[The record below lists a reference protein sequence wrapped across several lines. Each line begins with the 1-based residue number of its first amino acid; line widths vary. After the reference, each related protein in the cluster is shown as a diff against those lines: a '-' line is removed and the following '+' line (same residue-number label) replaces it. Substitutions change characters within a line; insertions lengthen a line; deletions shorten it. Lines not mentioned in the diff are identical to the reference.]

1 MLAALKEQ
9 VLAANL
15 DLVKF
20 NLVTLTWGN
29 VSGISRA
36 EGLVVIKP
44 SGVEYAKLK
53 VNDLVVVDL
62 AGKIIEGK
70 LRPSSDTPTHL
81 ELYRAFPAI
90 GGIAHSHSP
99 FATVFAQ
106 AGREI
111 LCLGTTHADTFYGAV
126 PLTRLLRKA
135 EVKKDYELNT
145 GKVIVER
152 FKQLDPAALPGVLV
166 AGHAPFTWGKDA
178 REAVKHNLILEQIA
192 QLALSTLILN
202 PKVPELPEYILDKHH
217 RRKHGPDAYYGQQLK
232 KVKRN

>member
-1 MLAALKEQ
+1 MLEALKEQ

-15 DLVKF
+15 ELVKF
-20 NLVTLTWGN
+20 KLVTLTWGN

-44 SGVEYAKLK
+44 SGVEYDKLQI
-53 VNDLVVVDL
+53 NDLVVVDL
-62 AGKIIEGK
+62 AGKIIGGK
-70 LRPSSDTPTHL
+70 LRPSSDMPTHL
-81 ELYRAFPAI
+81 ELYKAFPEI

-99 FATVFAQ
+99 FATAFAQ

-111 LCLGTTHADTFYGAV
+111 PCLGTTHADTFNGAV
-126 PLTRLLRKA
+126 PLTRLLKET
-135 EVKKDYELNT
+135 EVEKDYELNT

-178 REAVKHNLILEQIA
+178 REAVKHNFILEQIA
-192 QLALSTLILN
+192 QLALATLMLN
-202 PKVPELPEYILDKHH
+202 PKVQELPEYILDKHH
-217 RRKHGPDAYYGQQLK
+217 RRKHGPDAYYGQQ
-232 KVKRN
+232 RNKERSK

>member
-15 DLVKF
+15 ELVKF

-29 VSGISRA
+29 VSGIDRA

-44 SGVEYAKLK
+44 SGVEYDKLQL
-53 VNDLVVVDL
+53 NDLVVVDL

-81 ELYRAFPAI
+81 ELYQVFPEI

-111 LCLGTTHADTFYGAV
+111 PCLGTTHADTFYGAV
-126 PLTRLLRKA
+126 PLTRLLKET
-135 EVKKDYELNT
+135 EVEKNYELNT
-145 GKVIVER
+145 GKVIAER
-152 FKQLDPAALPGVLV
+152 FQQLDPIALPGVLV

-178 REAVKHNLILEQIA
+178 REAVRHSLILEQIA
-192 QLALSTLILN
+192 QLALYTLTLN
-202 PKVPELPEYILDKHH
+202 PKVQELPEYILNKHH
-217 RRKHGPDAYYGQQLK
+217 RRKHGPDAYYGQRLNK
-232 KVKRN
+232 ERKN

>member
-1 MLAALKEQ
+1 MLEALKEQ

-15 DLVKF
+15 ELVKF

-29 VSGISRA
+29 VSGIARA

-44 SGVEYAKLK
+44 SGVEYDKLQ

-62 AGKIIEGK
+62 AGEIIEGD
-70 LRPSSDTPTHL
+70 LRPSSDMPTHL
-81 ELYRAFPAI
+81 ELYKAFPEI
-90 GGIAHSHSP
+90 GGIAHSHSL
-99 FATVFAQ
+99 FATAFAQ

-111 LCLGTTHADTFYGAV
+111 PCLGTTHADTFNGAV
-126 PLTRLLRKA
+126 PLTRFLQRA
-135 EVKKDYELNT
+135 EVEKDYELNT

-166 AGHAPFTWGKDA
+166 AGHAPFTWGEDA
-178 REAVKHNLILEQIA
+178 REAVRHSLILEQIA

-202 PKVPELPEYILDKHH
+202 PNVQDLPEYILNKHH
-217 RRKHGPDAYYGQQLK
+217 RRKHGPDAYYGQQENK
-232 KVKRN
+232 AKSN

>member
-9 VLAANL
+9 VLTANL

-53 VNDLVVVDL
+53 VSDLVVVDL

-81 ELYRAFPAI
+81 ELYRAFPTI

-111 LCLGTTHADTFYGAV
+111 PCLGTTHADTFFGAV

-145 GKVIVER
+145 GRVIVER
-152 FKQLDPAALPGVLV
+152 FQQLDPAALPGVLV

-192 QLALSTLILN
+192 QLALSTLILK
-202 PKVPELPEYILDKHH
+202 PKVQELPEYILDKHH

-232 KVKRN
+232 QEKRN